1 MTSGTSR
8 EDCENMTGAVLGA
21 IVSAVVGG
29 VIAAVTI
36 VGIVTSGVNSASDNP
51 GNVNAGVPY
60 GSTQ

>member
-1 MTSGTSR
+1 MSGR
-8 EDCENMTGAVLGA
+8 VIGG
-21 IVSAVVGG
+21 IVSCIVGG

-36 VGIVTSGVNSASDNP
+36 VGIVTSGVNSASDKP

>member
-1 MTSGTSR
+1 MSARVIGS
-8 EDCENMTGAVLGA
+8 

-36 VGIVTSGVNSASDNP
+36 VGVITHGVNSPSDNP

>member
-1 MTSGTSR
+1 MS
-8 EDCENMTGAVLGA
+8 V
-21 IVSAVVGG
+21 VVGG

-36 VGIVTSGVNSASDNP
+36 VGVVTNGVNSASDNP